1 MMKELKFDSPQAARQ
16 YHQVLAREG
25 DVCAAMWGC
34 VALQYLSLD
43 NKPLKRFE
51 QKENLLLA
59 IATSGKVDDY
69 REISR
74 FTVLHGARTI
84 VDWDLARVCR
94 DGGPSHVP
102 KRRSR
107 FFELA
112 LALDQ
117 ARAVAATT
125 PPLPNLNKFK
135 KPQAFVHSVAPA
147 ALPVADS
154 DGNIKL
160 IQRLKPHGL
169 SAMELVDQ
177 VKAARAAMLAESIET
192 EDGWF
197 TPINA
202 VHPEHPALVNDDA
215 AYVDMDAFTG
225 VHVKNPLTRY
235 LQVSNPWVGLQLP
248 TAIEEIDAFL
258 QAHISLARKSLG
270 DASPLFSDEDLLEA
284 AVDIDGHPSDKPLRA
299 SGRRVP
305 TVAELEPLLKQEL
318 GYSFNQIDA
327 KQLAQMVALPA
338 SPVLAKGIGKPMI
351 FFKGFGSNT
360 DALRRVGIEYPDL
373 PSCFLPWERQ

>member
-1 MMKELKFDSPQAARQ
+1 MAKELKFDSAQAERQ
-16 YHQVLAREG
+16 YHQILAR
-25 DVCAAMWGC
+25 DSRVCREMWGC
-34 VALQYLSLD
+34 VALQYLSAD
-43 NKPLKRFE
+43 GKPLKRFE
-51 QKENLLLA
+51 RQDNLLLA
-59 IATSGKVDDY
+59 VATSGQVDEY

-74 FTVLHGARTI
+74 FTILRGSEAV
-84 VDWDLARVCR
+84 VDWDLTRVCR
-94 DGGPSHVP
+94 DSGPRHVP
-102 KRRSR
+102 NRHSR
-107 FFELA
+107 FFEFA
-112 LALDQ
+112 LALDS

-160 IQRLKPHGL
+160 IQRLKPQGL

-177 VKAARAAMLAESIET
+177 VKTARAAMLAESIET

-202 VHPEHPALVNDDA
+202 VHPELVSSA
-215 AYVDMDAFTG
+215 EYLDMDAFTG
-225 VHVKNPLTRY
+225 VHVKNPLARY

-258 QAHISLARKSLG
+258 QAHIALARKSLG
-270 DASPLFSDEDLLEA
+270 SVGPLFSDEDILEA
-284 AVDIDGHPSDKPLRA
+284 AVDIDGRPSDKPLRA
-299 SGRRVP
+299 TGRRVP
-305 TVAELEPLLKQEL
+305 TVAELEPLLKREL
-318 GYSFNQIDA
+318 GSSFEQISA

-338 SPVLAKGIGKPMI
+338 NPILVKGIGKPMF

-360 DALRRVGIEYPDL
+360 DALRRVGIEYPEL